1 MQSTPTDD
9 SEPGEHEQLFACV
22 ALRLPDGNEAFATHG
37 AIIGRLASSAVHLD
51 DPAISEAH
59 ALVSLRGGAFRLLA
73 LRGRLAVAGTLV
85 KDVLMTPGTDIQLTP
100 RHTLHVTAVY
110 LPRAVLAIEGPGLAR
125 QALAATTAIATQPR
139 LQLWPQFREDATA
152 WIWSNGAE
160 WNLRIGAAGDL
171 RPLRDGERFMVDGVE
186 LTTSLMSLT
195 AVGGATTLGPAL
207 EVEPLVIEARYDVV
221 QIRRGESLTVT
232 LSGKVAR
239 LVSELVMLG
248 GTAPWDVVAREIW
261 GDSDRNA
268 LRKKFDVV
276 MVRLRHKLREG
287 RVRPDLVRSLG
298 TGVIELV
305 LHASDR
311 VVDAS

>member
-1 MQSTPTDD
+1 MRSTPTDD
-9 SEPGEHEQLFACV
+9 SEPDEHEQLFAGV
-22 ALRLPDGNEAFATHG
+22 AFRLPDGSEVFVTHG
-37 AIIGRLASSAVHLD
+37 AIVGRLASSAVHLD
-51 DPAISEAH
+51 DPAVSEAH
-59 ALVSLRGGAFRLLA
+59 ALVSLRGGGFRMLA
-73 LRGRLAVAGTLV
+73 LRGRLAVGGALV
-85 KDVLMTPGTDIQLTP
+85 KDVLLTPGTDIQLTP
-100 RHTLHVTAVY
+100 RHALHVNAVY

-125 QALAATTAIATQPR
+125 QALAATSAIVTQPR
-139 LQLWPQFREDATA
+139 LQLWPQFREDAAA

-160 WNLRIGAAGDL
+160 WNLRIGATGDV
-171 RPLRDGERFMVDGVE
+171 RPLRDGECFAVDGVA
-186 LTTSLMSLT
+186 LTTSLMSL
-195 AVGGATTLGPAL
+195 AAAGGATTLGPAL
-207 EVEPLVIEARYDVV
+207 AVEPLVIEARYDVV

-248 GTAPWDVVAREIW
+248 GTAPWDVLAREIW
-261 GDSDRNA
+261 DDSDRTV

-276 MVRLRHKLREG
+276 MVRLRHKLRES

-298 TGVIELV
+298 IGVVELV